1 MDHLKFLLLIL
12 IGSGKGPLDF
22 SSLHFSRVI
31 SLLGFHFFVL
41 EIQEKCKFVLVLNAQ
56 FCQIFLIQKGG
67 EEIMLFMPCQ
77 VRTLRLDA
85 VKSTFSVRFSIK
97 YAWLRF
103 TSTFFPHIPVNLKR
117 KRSFGLLL
125 FSIVQ
130 WFRFEYDGHMLV
142 LVLVV
147 KKEMERE
154 TKASII
160 NLDTTFNK
168 KHRNN
173 NSKTLIRGIQFQQ

>member
-1 MDHLKFLLLIL
+1 
-12 IGSGKGPLDF
+12 
-22 SSLHFSRVI
+22 
-31 SLLGFHFFVL
+31 
-41 EIQEKCKFVLVLNAQ
+41 
-56 FCQIFLIQKGG
+56 
-67 EEIMLFMPCQ
+67 
-77 VRTLRLDA
+77 
-85 VKSTFSVRFSIK
+85 
-97 YAWLRF
+97 
-103 TSTFFPHIPVNLKR
+103 
-117 KRSFGLLL
+117 
-125 FSIVQ
+125 
-130 WFRFEYDGHMLV
+130 MLV